1 MNLEIIKFFK
11 NYIKALNLPSKTAK
25 NTTAIVKTLICEDYQ
40 QKIKWEI
47 SLKLKKNKIIK
58 TARFL
63 SMDGKAYSY
72 RSEKLFLER
81 LEIYNKIM
89 NKKIN
94 KNSKDKIIA
103 CLLEFSKTPMDLYFG
118 ADIKNNNYLF
128 SFWFI
133 FGGVKSPTDIS
144 FCSYNF
150 NKLIKKSLKTINL
163 KKPKKIGKDI
173 LNFGFDVNNQNI
185 FYKIYYLSRGKM
197 ILNNIFTNLMSQINK
212 KLIDYDYFYFF
223 SELYDKNGKCLKKKA
238 FIEFFDKIYVNRQD
252 FPEFLEKILKI
263 TKSDYKLSKLS
274 KTFQTI
280 GGRISL
286 ISFELDNTVTFYI
299 RQD

>member
-1 MNLEIIKFFK
+1 MSLEITKFFK
-11 NYIKALNLPSKTAK
+11 NYTKALNFPSKTAE
-25 NTTAIVKTLICEDYQ
+25 NTIAIVKALAREDYQ
-40 QKIKWEI
+40 QKIEWEI

-63 SMDGKAYSY
+63 SMDGRAYSY
-72 RSEKLFLER
+72 RSERLFLER

-128 SFWFI
+128 SFWLI

-144 FCSYNF
+144 FWSYDF
-150 NKLIKKSLKTINL
+150 NKLIEKSLKTINF
-163 KKPKKIGKDI
+163 KKPKKIRKDI
-173 LNFGFDVNNQNI
+173 LNFGVDVDNQNI
-185 FYKIYYLSRGKM
+185 FYKIYYLSRKKM
-197 ILNNIFTNLMSQINK
+197 ILNNVFTNLMNQINK
-212 KLIDYDYFYFF
+212 NLIDYDYFYFF
-223 SELYDKNGKCLKKKA
+223 SELYDKNGKRLKKKA
-238 FIEFFDKIYVNRQD
+238 FIEFFDKLYVNKQN
-252 FPEFLEKILKI
+252 FSEFLEKILKI
-263 TKSDYKLSKLS
+263 VKSDYKLSKLT
-274 KTFQTI
+274 KIFQTI

-286 ISFELDNTVTFYI
+286 ISFELDNTLTFYI
-299 RQD
+299 RPD